1 MAKRTQAIHDLEQ
14 GVASDARRQTVS
26 HFLRDWLENTVKPGV
41 RPRTYDSYESTVRLH
56 LIPII
61 GDFLL
66 ADLSPSHV
74 RALVSDRARTEL
86 SPRSVSYVRKVLH
99 IAMEQAVALELIPRN
114 PVSSVSGPRV
124 PSRTVEPFTQDEAMR
139 ILDLMSDERLGAY
152 VTLVAATGMRVSE
165 GLGLGWDGTD
175 LEHEQIHVRQQLAR
189 RGGAFTLD
197 EPKSLHGRR
206 TIQLPKFAAD
216 ALRAHRDRQEFEAR
230 RAGDAWENELGLV
243 FTTELGMP
251 LHRRN
256 ILRWFQNLL
265 EREGLP
271 VRDLKALRHTV
282 ASLLHDQGAS
292 PRDVM
297 EALGHSDIRI
307 TLNTYTSLF
316 AERRRELADGM
327 DAWRRSS

>member
-1 MAKRTQAIHDLEQ
+1 MITTKCSTADASRRAALPSRCRSAASARSPSSP
-14 GVASDARRQTVS
+14 VASA
-26 HFLRDWLENTVKPGV
+26 
-41 RPRTYDSYESTVRLH
+41 
-56 LIPII
+56 
-61 GDFLL
+61 
-66 ADLSPSHV
+66 
-74 RALVSDRARTEL
+74 
-86 SPRSVSYVRKVLH
+86 
-99 IAMEQAVALELIPRN
+99 
-114 PVSSVSGPRV
+114 
-124 PSRTVEPFTQDEAMR
+124 
-139 ILDLMSDERLGAY
+139 
-152 VTLVAATGMRVSE
+152 
-165 GLGLGWDGTD
+165 
-175 LEHEQIHVRQQLAR
+175 
-189 RGGAFTLD
+189 AFTLD

-216 ALRAHRDRQEFEAR
+216 ALRAHRDRQEFEAK
-230 RAGDAWENELGLV
+230 RAGDAWDNELGLV
-243 FTTELGMP
+243 FTTELGRP

-265 EREGLP
+265 EREELP

-282 ASLLHDQGAS
+282 ASLLHHQGAS